1 MSSRKPY
8 IFANVLLSGIIVHP
22 QTTVFTFFD
31 HLHSCCRFFQKRKTC
46 VCGCTVMPERKPFA
60 KIHGVRELL
69 HSQIYVY
76 DFFDFMTSL
85 ISLKQ
90 YCFNKNIEIV
100 CLFLILSWIF
110 SHFGQVLSQP
120 VDTQSAGRIF
130 KRTQN
135 HA

>member
-1 MSSRKPY
+1 
-8 IFANVLLSGIIVHP
+8 
-22 QTTVFTFFD
+22 
-31 HLHSCCRFFQKRKTC
+31 
-46 VCGCTVMPERKPFA
+46 MPERKHFA
-60 KIHGVRELL
+60 KMHGVRELL
-69 HSQIYVY
+69 HSHIYVY

-130 KRTQN
+130 KLTQN
-135 HA
+135 HAYRKNAPNTVAERPSRLTVSVKFGCFLQA

>member
-1 MSSRKPY
+1 
-8 IFANVLLSGIIVHP
+8 
-22 QTTVFTFFD
+22 
-31 HLHSCCRFFQKRKTC
+31 
-46 VCGCTVMPERKPFA
+46 MPERKPFA

-90 YCFNKNIEIV
+90 YCFNQNIEIV

-110 SHFGQVLSQP
+110 SNFGQVLSQP

-130 KRTQN
+130 RLTQN
-135 HA
+135 HAYRKNAPNTVAERPSTGLQTDRFREVWLFFTDLIKLLM